1 MPKWNKDA
9 KEFEVSIHYDNAKG
23 SQIRIPKPIL
33 EKIGNP
39 DKVKFIINGK
49 NVTVI
54 PSKKTTTTPKP
65 VKIKIKHIKME
76 SEK

>member
-9 KEFEVSIHYDNAKG
+9 KEFEVSIHYDNVKG

-33 EKIGNP
+33 EKMDNP
-39 DKVKFIINGK
+39 DKVTFVVNGK

-54 PSKKTTTTPKP
+54 PSKKSGITKP
-65 VKIKIKHIKME
+65 TKIKIKHIKKE
-76 SEK
+76 DN